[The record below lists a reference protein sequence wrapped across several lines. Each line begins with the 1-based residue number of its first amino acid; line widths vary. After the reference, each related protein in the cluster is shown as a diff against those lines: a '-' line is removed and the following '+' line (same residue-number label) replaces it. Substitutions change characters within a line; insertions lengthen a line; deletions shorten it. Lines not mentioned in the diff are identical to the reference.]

1 MNYMNIEELLMRVQK
16 PGRYLGTEVNAVH
29 KPPEAVR
36 VQLALAF
43 PDLYEVAMS
52 HLGLKILYG
61 VVNRM
66 AGVHGQRV
74 FTPDNDMEHLLREKN
89 LPLFSLEGRLPL
101 HQFDLVGF
109 TLQYELSYTAILNM
123 LQLGHIPL
131 RSRDRNRQHPFIL
144 GGGPGAFN
152 PEPLAPFFDAFVIG
166 DGEEALVE
174 IIERY
179 RHWKDEGPGEEE
191 GPRGVEKDPR
201 GVEKDPGLE
210 KGLELDNAL
219 REHRASFL
227 RSLMD
232 LPGIYIPSFYK
243 PTYSGH
249 TYTGLKKLEPGA
261 PDVIEKRTARN
272 LENLYYPDS
281 FIVPYIDVVHD
292 RAVLELFRGCSRG
305 CRFCQAGVIYRPVR
319 ERSLERLVDLAE
331 HIVKNTGFEELSLSS
346 LSSSDYSC
354 ISQLVDELDRRFA
367 GKNLRLSLP
376 SLRANPFSVRLAHR
390 IQKGKAA
397 GVTFAPE
404 AGSQRLR
411 NVINKQVT
419 EEDILEAAAEAIN
432 SGRNHIKL
440 YFMLG
445 LPTETEEDLLE
456 MGELTK
462 KILHLRRKGQG
473 RGMHFKVS
481 VSVSTFVPKAHTPFQ
496 WELQLPLSDLK
507 NRQETLRRIF
517 KPIKGAQFNWH
528 DAEMSVLEAVFSR
541 GDRRLA
547 PVLEKALDLGARREA
562 WDDQFVF
569 SRWLEAFRAVNVDP
583 EYFAGFH
590 PGYDDPLPWDHI
602 NPGMSKEFLIQE
614 HRRAIKEQATPDCRI
629 NGCKNCGLPHCPVR
643 QVKENAPL

>member
-1 MNYMNIEELLMRVQK
+1 MNLEDLLIRVQK
-16 PGRYLGTEVNAVH
+16 PGRYLGTEINAVH
-29 KPPEAVR
+29 KPPEEVR

-61 VVNRM
+61 AVNRM

-74 FTPDNDMEHLLREKN
+74 FAPGSDMEHLLREKK
-89 LPLFSLEGRLPL
+89 LPLFSLESRLPL

-123 LQLGHIPL
+123 LQLGQVPL
-131 RSRDRNRQHPFIL
+131 HSRDRNLEHPFIL

-166 DGEEALVE
+166 DGEEVLLE
-174 IIERY
+174 ILQRY
-179 RHWKDEGPGEEE
+179 LHWKEEGPGRGQSP
-191 GPRGVEKDPR
+191 GPRDY
-201 GVEKDPGLE
+201 
-210 KGLELDNAL
+210 
-219 REHRASFL
+219 RASFL
-227 RSLMD
+227 RALMD
-232 LPGIYIPSFYK
+232 LPGLYIPSFYT

-249 TYTGLKKLEPGA
+249 TFTGLKKLEPGA
-261 PDVIEKRTARN
+261 PDVIEKRTAEN
-272 LENLYYPDS
+272 LENLYYPDD

-319 ERSLERLVDLAE
+319 ERSLERLADLAE
-331 HIVKNTGFEELSLSS
+331 HIVKKTGFDELSLSS

-354 ISQLVDELDRRFA
+354 ISQLVDELDRRFED
-367 GKNLRLSLP
+367 KNLRLSLP
-376 SLRANPFSVRLAHR
+376 SLRANPFSVQLAHR
-390 IQKGKAA
+390 IQKGKSA

-419 EEDILEAAAEAIN
+419 EEEILEAAAEAID

-456 MGELTK
+456 MGELAR
-462 KILHLRRKGQG
+462 KILQLRRRGQG

-481 VSVSTFVPKAHTPFQ
+481 VSVSTFVPKAQTPFQ
-496 WELQLPLSDLK
+496 WEPQPPLPELK
-507 NRQETLRRIF
+507 NRQEVLRRVF
-517 KPIKGAQFNWH
+517 KKIKGVQLNWH
-528 DAEMSVLEAVFSR
+528 EAEMSFLEAVFSR
-541 GDRRLA
+541 GDRHLA
-547 PVLEKALDLGARREA
+547 PVLEKALDLGARRDA
-562 WDDQFVF
+562 WDDQFDF
-569 SRWLEAFRAVNVDP
+569 SLWMDAFKAEKVEP
-583 EYFAGFH
+583 ERFAGYH
-590 PGYDDPLPWDHI
+590 PGYGDPLPWDHI
-602 NPGMSKEFLIQE
+602 NPGVSKAFLVQE
-614 HRRAIKEQATPDCRI
+614 HRRAMKGQVTPDCRA
-629 NGCKNCGLPHCPVR
+629 NGCQNCGLPFCPVR
-643 QVKENAPL
+643 QVKQDVPL